1 VAAATF
7 AAALIV
13 VSLTIPWLPADPP
26 LPKVDLGARSRLA
39 ALDGF
44 DARVRPASVVYDP
57 LRKGATTGVLPQLTL
72 AVRPAQRTDPQPVRV
87 IHNGRFSLPAGVYR
101 IEVQFG
107 DRVPDREWGLA
118 LQVGR
123 VGPPLQTWSLQPQ
136 AGQRWETTL
145 RLPVDSNFV
154 ALRGSVEMERAIERI
169 TITPTAVVDAG
180 ARPHVPVV
188 LAAAQYPGATMFFHN
203 ETMYP
208 EPKGF
213 WTMGGR
219 SAEVTIAMPPG
230 QTTPV
235 TLRIHGGAQ
244 PNTATLTT
252 FGWERE
258 IPLVPGKDEIV
269 ELPVPSNG
277 VIPLTISAARGF
289 YPRDVDPASTDPRFL
304 GIWVEVKP

>member
-1 VAAATF
+1 
-7 AAALIV
+7 
-13 VSLTIPWLPADPP
+13 
-26 LPKVDLGARSRLA
+26 
-39 ALDGF
+39 
-44 DARVRPASVVYDP
+44 
-57 LRKGATTGVLPQLTL
+57 
-72 AVRPAQRTDPQPVRV
+72 
-87 IHNGRFSLPAGVYR
+87 
-101 IEVQFG
+101 
-107 DRVPDREWGLA
+107 
-118 LQVGR
+118 
-123 VGPPLQTWSLQPQ
+123 LQPQ

-203 ETMYP
+203 ETKYP